1 MLASTCFGASD
12 EGRAFRGNPGQA
24 GGVAKTGL
32 KAAGVKHEIYRYD
45 SAHAFANERSAA
57 FVMLE
62 DFDPSTVR
70 GNPVYRCGVCENNN
84 DLPFAASDGRHWPS
98 R

>member
-1 MLASTCFGASD
+1 MLASTCFGTSD

-57 FVMLE
+57 YDVACANQAWERMSAFLR
-62 DFDPSTVR
+62 TQI
-70 GNPVYRCGVCENNN
+70 
-84 DLPFAASDGRHWPS
+84 A
-98 R
+98 